1 MIDYIDS
8 SGWMTK
14 DLKEISEIIGCE
26 ENKVQTIVDRMKD
39 FEPSGVFAQNL
50 QECLTIQ
57 LEAKELFNDKIKILL
72 ENFDLLAAGEIKTIC
87 KQGNCSR
94 EEIAKNLAARQ
105 MNPKPGNIYA
115 APENNIFHPDVVKLK
130 IILGKLN

>member
-57 LEAKELFNDKIKILL
+57 LKAKRLFNDKIKIL
-72 ENFDLLAAGEIKTIC
+72 
-87 KQGNCSR
+87 
-94 EEIAKNLAARQ
+94 
-105 MNPKPGNIYA
+105 
-115 APENNIFHPDVVKLK
+115 
-130 IILGKLN
+130 